1 MKIKKFEAP
10 SMKEALEKI
19 KEEMGPD
26 AFILGT
32 KSIKKKG
39 PLGFGDRNFLQVTAA
54 VEETALPSDAA
65 PMPSDAATL
74 PADKPT
80 GGTIDIRQDSEASFA
95 AKGENRRKPAAKAK
109 PKPESN
115 DPSAVFPKV
124 PTYTAGGTTILPE
137 DSLLDSEPLASNRF
151 SQGFEAIYGDALRKA
166 QADGGGNRETRDS
179 KENRPL
185 REELSELRELVQGLN
200 QKETDLAPLHREIQ
214 DLKGLLY
221 SVIRNQSPIAGLKL
235 SPTMISAY
243 QRLKDSGV
251 EENIAAKM
259 IRMAHEKLKDEHRD
273 QSKRVQAFL
282 HQLFCGLIDV
292 ADPTLVEPARARVMA
307 LVGPT
312 GVGKTTTLAKLAA
325 YAHLQAGSEVVLI
338 TLDTYRI
345 AAVEQLKTYA
355 KIMEIPVQVALNSS
369 ELRQAIQFHQD
380 KALILIDTAGHS
392 QRDEIGMD
400 NLMQFFGNQEDIEV
414 HLVLSATTKAS
425 DLNDIVTRFTPL
437 DPDYLLFTK
446 LDETSQYGSLFTQM
460 IKAKKPVSFVTTGQN
475 VPEDFEFAGKDML
488 AALFSGYSLA
498 QARGSQN

>member
-54 VEETALPSDAA
+54 VDVSDPNSLASAAAAANAAA
-65 PMPSDAATL
+65 PAP
-74 PADKPT
+74 
-80 GGTIDIRQDSEASFA
+80 GGNAPGGGRIDIRQGSESAFGKDKSPASENSPLSEGLADA
-95 AKGENRRKPAAKAK
+95 A
-109 PKPESN
+109 
-115 DPSAVFPKV
+115 FPKI
-124 PTYTAGGTTILPE
+124 PTYTAGGTTVLPDDLSLGA
-137 DSLLDSEPLASNRF
+137 DSPPASPF

-166 QADGGGNRETRDS
+166 KASESGQKSREGKDGRS
-179 KENRPL
+179 L
-185 REELSELRELVQGLN
+185 REEVAEVREMLAGLSE
-200 QKETDLAPLHREIQ
+200 KETDLTPLHREMQ

-235 SPTMISAY
+235 SPAMITQY
-243 QRLKDSGV
+243 QRMKDSGV
-251 EENIAAKM
+251 EDNIAAKL
-259 IRMAHEKLKDEHRD
+259 IKMAHDKMKPDHRD
-273 QSKRVQAFL
+273 NSKRIQAFL
-282 HQLFCGLIDV
+282 RSLFAGLIDV
-292 ADPTLVEPARARVMA
+292 ADPKLVDPARPRVMA

-369 ELRQAIQFHQD
+369 ELRHAIQFHQD

-414 HLVLSATTKAS
+414 HLVLSATTKSA
-425 DLNDIVTRFTPL
+425 DLNDIVTRFAPL
-437 DPDYLLFTK
+437 QPDYLLFTK

-460 IKAKKPVSFVTTGQN
+460 IKASRPVSFVTTGQN
-475 VPEDFEFAGKDML
+475 VPEDFEFAGKDLL
-488 AALFSGYSLA
+488 ASLFSGYTLA
-498 QARGSQN
+498 QAKGSQN

>member
-54 VEETALPSDAA
+54 VEETALPSEEAGA
-65 PMPSDAATL
+65 
-74 PADKPT
+74 
-80 GGTIDIRQDSEASFA
+80 GGRIDIRQDSESAFS
-95 AKGENRRKPAAKAK
+95 KPAPPAKA
-109 PKPESN
+109 E
-115 DPSAVFPKV
+115 PSRAEPVFPKI
-124 PTYTAGGTTILPE
+124 PTYTAGGTTVLPDDPIE
-137 DSLLDSEPLASNRF
+137 LSGASFN
-151 SQGFEAIYGDALRKA
+151 QGFEAIYGESLRKA
-166 QADGGGNRETRDS
+166 KAPETKARESKDGRSLRDELAEVRDMVADLGR
-179 KENRPL
+179 
-185 REELSELRELVQGLN
+185 
-200 QKETDLAPLHREIQ
+200 KETDLAPLQREIQ

-235 SPTMISAY
+235 SPAMISQY
-243 QRLKDSGV
+243 QRMKDSGV
-251 EENIAAKM
+251 EDNIAAKL
-259 IRMAHEKLKDEHRD
+259 IKMAHDKMKPEYHD
-273 QSKRVQAFL
+273 QGKRIQAFL
-282 HQLFCGLIDV
+282 RTLFAGLVDV
-292 ADPTLVEPARARVMA
+292 ADPKLVDPGRPRVMA

-369 ELRQAIQFHQD
+369 ELRQAVQFHQD

-414 HLVLSATTKAS
+414 HLVLSATTKGA
-425 DLNDIVTRFTPL
+425 DLNDIVTRFAPL
-437 DPDYLLFTK
+437 QPDYLLFTK

-460 IKAKKPVSFVTTGQN
+460 IKAGKPVSFVTTGQN
-475 VPEDFEFAGKDML
+475 VPEDFEFAGKEML
-488 AALFSGYSLA
+488 AALFSGYTLT
-498 QARGSQN
+498 QAKGSHN

>member
-54 VEETALPSDAA
+54 VEETALPSEE
-65 PMPSDAATL
+65 
-74 PADKPT
+74 
-80 GGTIDIRQDSEASFA
+80 GGSSPRIDIRQDSESAFGKSA
-95 AKGENRRKPAAKAK
+95 EV
-109 PKPESN
+109 PKSE
-115 DPSAVFPKV
+115 PSRSEPIFPKI

-137 DSLLDSEPLASNRF
+137 DDLLDGRKPGGASFN
-151 SQGFEAIYGDALRKA
+151 QGFEAIYGDALRKA
-166 QADGGGNRETRDS
+166 KVPEPKARESKDGRS
-179 KENRPL
+179 L
-185 REELSELRELVQGLN
+185 REELAEVREMVAGLSG
-200 QKETDLAPLHREIQ
+200 KETDLAPLQREIQ

-235 SPTMISAY
+235 SPAMIGQY
-243 QRLKDSGV
+243 QRMKDSGV
-251 EENIAAKM
+251 EDNIAAKL
-259 IRMAHEKLKDEHRD
+259 IKMAHDKMKPEYHD
-273 QSKRVQAFL
+273 QGKRIQAFL
-282 HQLFCGLIDV
+282 RTLFAGLVDV
-292 ADPTLVEPARARVMA
+292 ADPKLVDPGRPRVMA

-369 ELRQAIQFHQD
+369 ELRQAVQFHQD

-414 HLVLSATTKAS
+414 HLVLSATTKGS
-425 DLNDIVTRFTPL
+425 DLNDIVTRFAPL
-437 DPDYLLFTK
+437 QPDYLLFTK

-460 IKAKKPVSFVTTGQN
+460 IKAGKPVSFVTTGQN
-475 VPEDFEFAGKDML
+475 VPEDFEFAGKELL
-488 AALFSGYSLA
+488 AALFSGYTLT
-498 QARGSQN
+498 QAKGSSN